1 MFPMPSFL
9 GNREQEISGFL
20 NILLPR
26 GDGEGLESK
35 IMKMVLRTWD
45 LLCREFGLVWFALE
59 MRPRA
64 LSIQSMHSTPEPYPF
79 PKGFLGFSLS
89 RDETL

>member
-35 IMKMVLRTWD
+35 IMKTVLRTWD
-45 LLCREFGLVWFALE
+45 LLCRSGLVCA
-59 MRPRA
+59 
-64 LSIQSMHSTPEPYPF
+64 
-79 PKGFLGFSLS
+79 G
-89 RDETL
+89 DETQGLVHTKHALYS